1 MTFEIPAS
9 NYAPGEKLSYRHG
22 AGNDTSSKIQRLHG
36 TITRLLKGTD
46 DPDKRKTLE
55 DLQSELNELEEDQ
68 IKLKENANDEL
79 TERRKDQDKS
89 SEDDDPDALMKN
101 RDVDEPEDSKLA
113 AMQQS
118 DKDSIYSVLSYKI
131 ASKRVK
137 GDSLMQ
143 SIGVRDD

>member
-46 DPDKRKTLE
+46 DPDKKKTLE
-55 DLQSELNELEEDQ
+55 DLQSELDELEEDQ

-79 TERRKDQDKS
+79 TERRKNQTDGEP
-89 SEDDDPDALMKN
+89 SEDEDELMKN
-101 RDVDEPEDSKLA
+101 RDVDDAKMQAQLQADQDSR
-113 AMQQS
+113 
-118 DKDSIYSVLSYKI
+118 YSVLSYKI
-131 ASKRVK
+131 ASKGVK
-137 GDSLMQ
+137 GDSFMQ
-143 SIGVRDD
+143 KLGVSDD